1 MRLVSESKLFKL
13 FLSKGVDFDTA
24 HILSMEAVTILL
36 NDEELPIDLVVSQ
49 LVKRE
54 MVKAAAHPI
63 SSVSSLPMVNS

>member
-36 NDEELPIDLVVSQ
+36 DDEELPIDLVVSQ
-49 LVKRE
+49 LVGRGRWLRLLLTQSLLL
-54 MVKAAAHPI
+54 AHYQW
-63 SSVSSLPMVNS
+63 

>member
-36 NDEELPIDLVVSQ
+36 DDEELPIDLVVSQ
-49 LVKRE
+49 LVKRD

-63 SSVSSLPMVNS
+63 SSVSYLTK

>member
-36 NDEELPIDLVVSQ
+36 DDEELPIDLVVSQ

-54 MVKAAAHPI
+54 LAKAA
-63 SSVSSLPMVNS
+63 